1 MDPLNPATQT
11 LLTLAGLLAGILSY
25 HDYKA
30 ELRNAIC
37 SAGEEPGGCKLVYM
51 LPEALLLGRI
61 HLSQLAP
68 TYFTAQLLL
77 YITHLATGSPV
88 LLQVYKLLWIAGAL
102 LVPYL
107 VYLELAKARAVCI
120 WCTIM
125 HLIIL
130 IQATILALA

>member
-1 MDPLNPATQT
+1 MDPLNPVTQT

-68 TYFTAQLLL
+68 TYFTVQLLL
-77 YITHLATGSPV
+77 YIVHLATGDPV
-88 LLQVYKLLWIAGAL
+88 FLQVYKLLWIAGAL

-107 VYLELAKARAVCI
+107 VYLELVKARAVCI

>member
-1 MDPLNPATQT
+1 MDPLNPVTQS

-37 SAGEEPGGCKLVYM
+37 SVGEEPGGCKLVYM
-51 LPEALLLGRI
+51 LPEALVLGRV

-68 TYFTAQLLL
+68 IYFAFQLLL
-77 YITHLATGSPV
+77 FSSYLATGSHIT
-88 LLQVYKLLWIAGAL
+88 LLAYKILWIAGAL

-107 VYLELAKARAVCI
+107 VYLELVKARAVCL

-125 HLIIL
+125 HIIIL
-130 IQATILALA
+130 LQAIVLTLA